1 MKAKAVLRRVMPP
14 AWGPPDELGEAG
26 GPPPAARP
34 EMAGPAGPPPG
45 AEAMD
50 QADRVAK
57 GELSTEELRSKVKKA
72 RWNVFMYLGI
82 AAIMFSFALIPLP
95 VPAPW
100 DDETVLTDD
109 VSGGELQRELPYLF
123 GMPIDGKDSTD
134 IRLVI
139 EVVPMDGGDFS
150 VHVIEAHCGTDKV
163 TDEMLE
169 FEAAVAR
176 NESYS
181 DNHILFEGSQPKGT
195 YEFEFRLDPGG
206 YCLLVEYE
214 DYGHDQGSLE
224 VTASVYGLREIGGGL
239 GGISLLWAIF
249 AFIGAQRKGKILKE
263 RTSVRRGSM
272 SIEDSV
278 MHDTNQAVIGAG
290 PAGPPPADGPAG
302 PPPATAPGPTAAP
315 APGPTAA
322 PAQAA
327 SPYAAAPTAPVAP
340 AAPTTALN
348 YIESGDGYHYILKAD
363 NTFDPQPYIK
373 NADGTYTPF
382 NG

>member
-1 MKAKAVLRRVMPP
+1 MPP
-14 AWGPPDELGEAG
+14 AWGPTDELGEAG

-45 AEAMD
+45 AEAMN

-57 GELSTEELRSKVKKA
+57 DELSNEELRTEVKKA

-100 DDETVLTDD
+100 DDETELTDD

-134 IRLVI
+134 IRLVL
-139 EVVPMDGGDFS
+139 EVIPKDGGNFS
-150 VHVIEAHCGTDKV
+150 VHVIEAHCGTDEINV
-163 TDEMLE
+163 EMLE
-169 FEAAVAR
+169 FGAAVAK

-181 DNHILFEGSQPKGT
+181 DNHVLIEGSKPGET
-195 YEFEFRLDPGG
+195 YELEFRLDPGG

-214 DYGHDQGSLE
+214 DFGHELGSLK

-239 GGISLLWAIF
+239 GGLSLLWAIF

-272 SIEDSV
+272 NIEDSV
-278 MHDTNQAVIGAG
+278 MHDTNQAVISAG
-290 PAGPPPADGPAG
+290 PAGPPPASAPGPQT
-302 PPPATAPGPTAAP
+302 PPPASAPGPA
-315 APGPTAA
+315 AA

-327 SPYAAAPTAPVAP
+327 SPYAAAPIPTAP
-340 AAPTTALN
+340 AAALN

-373 NADGTYTPF
+373 NVDGTYTPF

>member
-1 MKAKAVLRRVMPP
+1 MRIAPLKSKSVLRRSMAP
-14 AWGPPDELGEAG
+14 AWGPLDEVAGPG
-26 GPPPAARP
+26 GPPPATRP
-34 EMAGPAGPPPG
+34 EMAGPSGPPPEL
-45 AEAMD
+45 AEAD
-50 QADRVAK
+50 QADREQK
-57 GELSTEELRSKVKKA
+57 SELSIDELRTKVKKA

-134 IRLVI
+134 IRLI
-139 EVVPMDGGDFS
+139 LDVVPADGGDFS
-150 VHVIEAHCGTDKV
+150 VHLIEANCGTDQINEEIL
-163 TDEMLE
+163 D

-181 DNHILFEGSQPKGT
+181 DNHILVEDSTPGKS
-195 YEFEFRLDPGG
+195 YELEFRLDPGG
-206 YCLLVEYE
+206 YCLLVEYK
-214 DYGHDQGSLE
+214 DFGHELNSLE

-239 GGISLLWAIF
+239 GGLSLLWAIF

-263 RTSVRRGSM
+263 RTSVRRGPM

-278 MHDTNQAVIGAG
+278 MRETNRNVVSAG
-290 PAGPPPADGPAG
+290 PSGPPPADGPGG
-302 PPPATAPGPTAAP
+302 PPPAAAPGPNAP
-315 APGPTAA
+315 
-322 PAQAA
+322 PAQAVSQYA
-327 SPYAAAPTAPVAP
+327 TPPAAAAPTV
-340 AAPTTALN
+340 PTTLN
-348 YIESGDGYHYILKAD
+348 YIESGDGYHYILKED

-373 NADGTYTPF
+373 QADGTYTPF
-382 NG
+382 NS

>member
-1 MKAKAVLRRVMPP
+1 
-14 AWGPPDELGEAG
+14 
-26 GPPPAARP
+26 
-34 EMAGPAGPPPG
+34 
-45 AEAMD
+45 
-50 QADRVAK
+50 
-57 GELSTEELRSKVKKA
+57 
-72 RWNVFMYLGI
+72 
-82 AAIMFSFALIPLP
+82 
-95 VPAPW
+95 
-100 DDETVLTDD
+100 
-109 VSGGELQRELPYLF
+109 
-123 GMPIDGKDSTD
+123 MPIDGRDSTD

-150 VHVIEAHCGTDKV
+150 VHVIEAHCGTDEV

-195 YEFEFRLDPGG
+195 YEFEFRVDPGG

-239 GGISLLWAIF
+239 GGLSLLWAIF

-263 RTSVRRGSM
+263 RTSVRRGST
-272 SIEDSV
+272 SFEDSV
-278 MHDTNQAVIGAG
+278 MHDTNQAAISA
-290 PAGPPPADGPAG
+290 GPAG

-315 APGPTAA
+315 T
-322 PAQAA
+322 QAA
-327 SPYAAAPTAPVAP
+327 SPYAAAPTAPAAP
-340 AAPTTALN
+340 AAALN
-348 YIESGDGYHYILKAD
+348 YIESGDGYHYVLKAD